1 MKTYD
6 AIIIGFGKGGKTL
19 AADLGA
25 RGWQVA
31 VIEQSDKMYGG
42 TCINVGCIP
51 TKTLVHQA
59 KLATYRPGLT
69 FVQRSEHYRRAI
81 RRKEEVTALLRDKNY
96 RNLADKPN
104 ITVYTGTG
112 SFAGPDEVDVTFT
125 ADYPVRRDAG
135 RDPGI
140 GIAGGTDKTES
151 TNGTATA
158 KIPAGT
164 AAGGYAKG
172 EKLRLKADRIFINTG
187 AETVI
192 PPIAGVRESDR
203 VYTST
208 SIMELEELP
217 KRLVIVGGGY
227 IGLEFASMYAE
238 FGSQVTVLES
248 YPELIPREDRD
259 IAASVRA
266 TLEKRGVTF
275 RLNTQVESVQ
285 DGKTCAYVTVRES
298 GNGAG
303 STGNRNTNNP
313 AGSDTDGSRQVL
325 EAEAVLLATGRKP
338 NTAGLNLEA
347 AGIRTD
353 PRGSVMVDDRLQ
365 TTNPKVWALGD
376 VKGGLQFTY
385 ISLDDYRI
393 VRDELFGTGERKTQD
408 RLPVAYAVFTDP
420 PLSRIGIN
428 EEEARRKGLE
438 IRVNSIP
445 VASIPRMHTIGET
458 EGVLKAV
465 IDART
470 DEILGCTLFAPESSE
485 VINTVALAMKNGNKA
500 SLLRDM
506 IFTHPS
512 MSEALNDLFK

>member
-1 MKTYD
+1 
-6 AIIIGFGKGGKTL
+6 
-19 AADLGA
+19 
-25 RGWQVA
+25 
-31 VIEQSDKMYGG
+31 
-42 TCINVGCIP
+42 
-51 TKTLVHQA
+51 
-59 KLATYRPGLT
+59 
-69 FVQRSEHYRRAI
+69 
-81 RRKEEVTALLRDKNY
+81 
-96 RNLADKPN
+96 
-104 ITVYTGTG
+104 
-112 SFAGPDEVDVTFT
+112 
-125 ADYPVRRDAG
+125 
-135 RDPGI
+135 
-140 GIAGGTDKTES
+140 
-151 TNGTATA
+151 
-158 KIPAGT
+158 
-164 AAGGYAKG
+164 
-172 EKLRLKADRIFINTG
+172 
-187 AETVI
+187 
-192 PPIAGVRESDR
+192 
-203 VYTST
+203 
-208 SIMELEELP
+208 
-217 KRLVIVGGGY
+217 
-227 IGLEFASMYAE
+227 MYAE

-259 IAASVRA
+259 IAANVRA

-285 DGKTCAYVTVRES
+285 DGKTCAYVTVRDS

-313 AGSDTDGSRQVL
+313 TGSGTDGSRQVL

-428 EEEARRKGLE
+428 EEEARRKGLD